1 MKFEEAK
8 KSIENE
14 APFED
19 CIWRES
25 WPNNSVDDC
34 ACVMKDDSGGY
45 KIYRH
50 PFVDV
55 YSDDVLYRD
64 LTKADLQA
72 DDWICGVGV
81 I

>member
-14 APFED
+14 APFWG

-25 WPNNSVDDC
+25 WPNNNIDDC

-45 KIYRH
+45 QIYTS
-50 PFVDV
+50 PFVEV
-55 YSDDVLYRD
+55 YSDDVVCRELS
-64 LTKADLQA
+64 KADLAA
-72 DDWICGVGV
+72 DDWLGDVS
-81 I
+81 